1 MQKELEQLAE
11 ILKNAI
17 LSELNGEKEL
27 DLSPKASI
35 HCLGGEK

>member
-27 DLSPKASI
+27 DLSANPSI
-35 HCLGGEK
+35 AIAGGEK